1 MYPSY
6 VAQRVASTYG
16 YVVAGLG
23 MTAGFAQYILRSG
36 LYYRVAS
43 MNPMIMLVGT
53 MAGTIGMLGLSRE
66 HSSGR
71 AVCTQTFGMHSGRLA

>member
-6 VAQRVASTYG
+6 VAQRIASTYG

-43 MNPMIMLVGT
+43 MNPMVMLVGT
-53 MAGTIGMLGLSRE
+53 MAGTIGMGGSAWE
-66 HSSGR
+66 HVAG
-71 AVCTQTFGMHSGRLA
+71 